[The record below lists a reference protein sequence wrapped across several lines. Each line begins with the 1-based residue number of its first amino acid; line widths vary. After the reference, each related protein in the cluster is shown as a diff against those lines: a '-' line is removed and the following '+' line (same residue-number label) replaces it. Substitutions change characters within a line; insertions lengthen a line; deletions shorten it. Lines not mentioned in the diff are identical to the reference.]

1 MVRLRLQR
9 VGRKGAPSY
18 RIVAAESRAPRG
30 GAFIEILGN
39 YNPLVEPPTLAIDEE
54 KALKWL
60 KVGAQPSDTVKNL
73 LQKQGIL
80 DKFISEKKQ

>member
-9 VGRKGAPSY
+9 VGRRNKPSY
-18 RIVAAESRAPRG
+18 RIVAAEARAPRG
-30 GAFIEILGN
+30 GAFIEIVGQ
-39 YNPLVEPPTLAIDEE
+39 YNPLVEPAAVVIDEE

-60 KVGAQPSDTVKNL
+60 RVGAQPSETVKSL

-80 DKFISEKKQ
+80 EKFSLEKKK